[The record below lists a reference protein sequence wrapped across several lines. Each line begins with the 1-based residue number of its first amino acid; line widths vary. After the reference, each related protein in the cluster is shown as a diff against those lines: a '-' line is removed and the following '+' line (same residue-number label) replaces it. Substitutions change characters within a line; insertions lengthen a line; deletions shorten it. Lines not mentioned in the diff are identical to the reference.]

1 MKKGFLSDWTLD
13 AFEQRE
19 EERRS
24 KERDEAARVRSSE
37 EKQRSNEILC
47 GEWTVAALQKRFA
60 AIEQRLAA
68 LEKREEGRPQKEQP
82 EPPQAVRPLLLEE
95 KQRSKEA
102 LLSDLAELGEARI
115 ERQQVEAIRPANDR
129 GLTSEAAAT
138 VALDEQER
146 LLRAPMKA
154 RTHKEAENV
163 QVGVGRKILR
173 GLYSFMITASVAG
186 AIGFG
191 IGVSIVPIE
200 KAMQFRTLA
209 ERGLDSLHGSIM
221 TLEEDFSRYPSE
233 RTR

>member
-1 MKKGFLSDWTLD
+1 MKEGFLSDWTLD

-19 EERRS
+19 DERRS
-24 KERDEAARVRSSE
+24 KERDEAARVRPSE
-37 EKQRSNEILC
+37 EKQRSNEI
-47 GEWTVAALQKRFA
+47 GEWTVAGLQKRFA

-68 LEKREEGRPQKEQP
+68 LEKREEEPRRKEQP
-82 EPPQAVRPLLLEE
+82 EPPQAAHPLLLEE

-102 LLSDLAELGEARI
+102 LLSNSTELGEARI

-129 GLTSEAAAT
+129 GLMSEAAAT
-138 VALDEQER
+138 VTLDEQER

-154 RTHKEAENV
+154 RTLKEAENV
-163 QVGVGRKILR
+163 QVGVGRKTLR
-173 GLYSFMITASVAG
+173 GLYSFMITASIAG

-200 KAMQFRTLA
+200 KATQFRTLA

-221 TLEEDFSRYPSE
+221 TLEERLQQISK
-233 RTR
+233 

>member
-1 MKKGFLSDWTLD
+1 MKEGFLSDWTLD

-19 EERRS
+19 DERRS
-24 KERDEAARVRSSE
+24 KERDEAARVRPSE
-37 EKQRSNEILC
+37 EKQRSNEI
-47 GEWTVAALQKRFA
+47 GEWTVAALQKRFI

-68 LEKREEGRPQKEQP
+68 LEKREEKPRQKEQP

-95 KQRSKEA
+95 VQHSKEA

-115 ERQQVEAIRPANDR
+115 ERQQEAIRPANDR
-129 GLTSEAAAT
+129 GLQSEAVAT
-138 VALDEQER
+138 VTLDEQER

-154 RTHKEAENV
+154 RTLKEAENV
-163 QVGVGRKILR
+163 QVGVGQKILR
-173 GLYSFMITASVAG
+173 GLNSFLITTSVAG

-200 KAMQFRTLA
+200 KATQFRTLA

-221 TLEEDFSRYPSE
+221 TLEERLQQISK
-233 RTR
+233 